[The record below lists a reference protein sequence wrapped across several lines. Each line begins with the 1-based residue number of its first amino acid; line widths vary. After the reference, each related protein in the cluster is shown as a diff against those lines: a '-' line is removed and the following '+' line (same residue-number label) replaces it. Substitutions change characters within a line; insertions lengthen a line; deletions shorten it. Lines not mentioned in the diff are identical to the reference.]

1 MKRGLHM
8 KKFFLTLLV
17 VAMIISSFVTVE
29 AKKFGDNYQLDKVLI
44 FSRHNIRSPN
54 IDRSRNLTPNKW
66 FKWTAASGEL
76 SLRGGLLETSL
87 GQYFRKYF
95 VDENFMT
102 ENYQPTADE
111 FRFYAN
117 SLQRTVATA
126 KYFSSGLLPVANVE
140 IEHALPI
147 GNWDDVFNAKFNFM
161 DEKYLADVTKSLKD
175 YCGVDDLRFTGT
187 NLKTEIALLENVLDF
202 KNSRYARKTGETS
215 LRTNATEFI
224 LEPDKVPSFRGS
236 MLPIYS
242 AADALIMQ
250 YYETGAAFDQKLSE
264 SQRHQIGTIKEF
276 SIGMIGI
283 KNIAINVSQPLMK
296 FLRDE
301 IASDRKFS
309 FVCGHDSNINEIL
322 SALDAEEYSLQETIE
337 YRAPIGGKILIERWK
352 NISDGQNYA
361 SLSLVYMSD
370 AQIRNLSPFTL
381 KNQPKIYP
389 LRLKGLQTNSDGLY
403 LFSDVEKRFSDALAE
418 YDALKNG

>member
-1 MKRGLHM
+1 M
-8 KKFFLTLLV
+8 KKFFLTRLV
-17 VAMIISSFVTVE
+17 VAVIISSFVTVE
-29 AKKFGDNYQLDKVLI
+29 AKKFGDNYQLDKVVI

-54 IDRSRNLTPNKW
+54 IEKTRDFSPQKW

-102 ENYQPTADE
+102 ENYQPSADE

-117 SLQRTVATA
+117 SIQRTVATA

-140 IEHALPI
+140 IEHASPI
-147 GNWDDVFNAKFNFM
+147 GNWDDVFNSKFQFM
-161 DEKYLADVTKSLKD
+161 NEKYLADVTKSLKD
-175 YCGVDDLRFTGT
+175 YCGVEDLRFAGT
-187 NLKTEIALLENVLDF
+187 TLKNEIALLENVLDL

-224 LEPDKVPSFRGS
+224 LELDKTPSFRGS

-242 AADALIMQ
+242 SADALIMQ
-250 YYETGAAFDQKLSE
+250 YYETGAAFGQKLSDKH
-264 SQRHQIGTIKEF
+264 RHQIGGIKEF

-283 KNIAINVSQPLMK
+283 KKIAVNVSQPLMK

-301 IASDRKFS
+301 LASDRKFS
-309 FVCGHDSNINEIL
+309 FICGHDSNINEIL
-322 SALDAEEYSLQETIE
+322 SNLEVENYSLPEAIE
-337 YRAPIGGKILIERWK
+337 YRTPIGGKILIERWK
-352 NISDGQNYA
+352 NISDGQDYA

-370 AQIRNLSPFTL
+370 AQIQNLSPFTL
-381 KNQPKIYP
+381 KNPPKIYP
-389 LRLKGLQTNSDGLY
+389 LRLKGLQTNADGLY
-403 LFSDVEKRFSDALAE
+403 LFSD
-418 YDALKNG
+418 

>member
-1 MKRGLHM
+1 M

-29 AKKFGDNYQLDKVLI
+29 AKKFGENYQLDKVLI

-54 IDRSRNLTPNKW
+54 IDRVKALTPQKW

-87 GQYFRKYF
+87 GQYFRKYL

-117 SLQRTVATA
+117 SIQRTVATA

-140 IEHALPI
+140 IEHALPL
-147 GNWDDVFNAKFNFM
+147 GNWDKIFDAKFNFM
-161 DEKYLADVTKSLKD
+161 NEKYLADVTKSLKE
-175 YCGVDDLRFTGT
+175 YCGVEDLRLAGT
-187 NLKTEIALLENVLDF
+187 NLKNEIALLENVLDF

-215 LRTNATEFI
+215 LSTNATEFI
-224 LEPDKVPSFRGS
+224 LEADKVPMFRGS
-236 MLPIYS
+236 LLPIYS
-242 AADALIMQ
+242 SADALIMQ
-250 YYETGAAFDQKLSE
+250 YYETGAAFGKKLSDK
-264 SQRHQIGTIKEF
+264 QWHQIGTIKEF

-283 KNIAINVSQPLMK
+283 ENIAVNVSQPLMK
-296 FLRDE
+296 FLSDE
-301 IASDRKFS
+301 LASDRKFS

-322 SALDAEEYSLQETIE
+322 SVLNVEDYSLPETVE

-352 NISDGQNYA
+352 NISDGQDYV
-361 SLSLVYMSD
+361 SLNLVYMSN
-370 AQIRNLSPFTL
+370 AQIQNLSPFTL
-381 KNQPKIYP
+381 ENPPKIYP

-403 LFSDVEKRFSDALAE
+403 LLSDFEKRFSDALAKF
-418 YDALKNG
+418 DALKN

>member
-1 MKRGLHM
+1 M

-17 VAMIISSFVTVE
+17 VAVIISSFVTVE

-76 SLRGGLLETSL
+76 SLRGGLLETSM

-161 DEKYLADVTKSLKD
+161 DEKYLADVTKNLKD
-175 YCGVDDLRFTGT
+175 YCGVDDLRFAGT
-187 NLKTEIALLENVLDF
+187 NLKNEIALLENVLDF

-250 YYETGAAFDQKLSE
+250 YYETGAAFDKKLSE

-296 FLRDE
+296 FLCDE

-322 SALDAEEYSLQETIE
+322 SALDAEEYSLPETIE

-381 KNQPKIYP
+381 KNPPKIYP

>member
-1 MKRGLHM
+1 M

-17 VAMIISSFVTVE
+17 VAVIISSFVTVE
-29 AKKFGDNYQLDKVLI
+29 AKKFGENYQLDKVLI

-54 IDRSRNLTPNKW
+54 IDRVKALTSQKW

-87 GQYFRKYF
+87 GQYFRKYL

-102 ENYQPTADE
+102 ENYQPTAGE

-117 SLQRTVATA
+117 SIQRTVATA
-126 KYFSSGLLPVANVE
+126 KYFSSGILPVANVE
-140 IEHALPI
+140 IEHALPLN
-147 GNWDDVFNAKFNFM
+147 NWDDVFNAKFNFM
-161 DEKYLADVTKSLKD
+161 NEKYLADVTKSLKD
-175 YCGVDDLRFTGT
+175 YCGVEDLRFAGS
-187 NLKTEIALLENVLDF
+187 NLKNEIALLENVLDF

-224 LEPDKVPSFRGS
+224 LELDKTPVFRGS

-242 AADALIMQ
+242 SADALIMQ
-250 YYETGAAFDQKLSE
+250 YYETGAAFGKKLSDK
-264 SQRHQIGTIKEF
+264 QWHQIGSIKEF

-283 KNIAINVSQPLMK
+283 ENIAVNVSQPLMK
-296 FLRDE
+296 FLSDE
-301 IASDRKFS
+301 LASDRKFS

-322 SALDAEEYSLQETIE
+322 SVLNVEDYSLPETVE
-337 YRAPIGGKILIERWK
+337 YRTPIGGKILIERWK
-352 NISDGQNYA
+352 NISDGQDYV
-361 SLSLVYMSD
+361 SLNFVYMSD
-370 AQIRNLSPFTL
+370 AQIKNLSPFTL
-381 KNQPKIYP
+381 ENPPKIYP

-403 LFSDVEKRFSDALAE
+403 LLSDVEKRFSDAIAKFDE
-418 YDALKNG
+418 LKNG